1 MSIEILD
8 PTHEAG
14 FAGFTQARRLRT
26 LAGATVAIVS
36 NGKQGTRPFFDA
48 FEQALRDEHAVAQ
61 VLRLTK
67 GNYSAP
73 MEPGILQQAAGAD
86 AIVAGIGD

>member
-1 MSIEILD
+1 MSMEIPD
-8 PTHEAG
+8 PTHEGGSA
-14 FAGFTQARRLRT
+14 AFTPAMRLRT
-26 LAGATVAIVS
+26 LRGATVAIVS

-48 FEQALRDEHAVAQ
+48 FEQALREEHGVAD

-73 MEPGILQQAAGAD
+73 MEPEVLARAATAD

>member
-1 MSIEILD
+1 MSIEVLD
-8 PTHEAG
+8 PTHEGGTAG
-14 FAGFTQARRLRT
+14 FAPAPRLRT
-26 LAGATVAIVS
+26 LRGATVAIVS

-48 FEQALRDEHAVAQ
+48 FEHALKHEHGVAQ

-73 MEPGILQQAAGAD
+73 MEADVLARAAAAD
-86 AIVAGIGD
+86 AIVAGVGD